1 MKCNITLKTK
11 VLTLIFF
18 VKFDSKTLFSTYNT
32 CMDQGI
38 FARGRG
44 RGVLEIFKERRVW
57 TPTLLFSMQLC
68 FFLIINNQI
77 STHCTTCNR
86 VPIFMKTSFITK
98 NKKNNCCYCV
108 RIEKK
113 NASILSNDTFVESF
127 IRFKTSRT
135 SNLHCVFVRVFF
147 FKNIQKKISKSK
159 LIL

>member
-77 STHCTTCNR
+77 SIHCTTCNR

-98 NKKNNCCYCV
+98 NKKLIDV
-108 RIEKK
+108 IVLELKK
-113 NASILSNDTFVESF
+113 KMHRYYLMT
-127 IRFKTSRT
+127 R
-135 SNLHCVFVRVFF
+135 L
-147 FKNIQKKISKSK
+147 
-159 LIL
+159 

>member
-38 FARGRG
+38 FARGRR

-77 STHCTTCNR
+77 SIHCTTCNR

-98 NKKNNCCYCV
+98 SKKSIDV
-108 RIEKK
+108 IVLELKK
-113 NASILSNDTFVESF
+113 KMHRYYLMT
-127 IRFKTSRT
+127 R
-135 SNLHCVFVRVFF
+135 L
-147 FKNIQKKISKSK
+147 
-159 LIL
+159 

>member
-18 VKFDSKTLFSTYNT
+18 VKFDSKTLFYTYNT

-38 FARGRG
+38 FARG

-77 STHCTTCNR
+77 SIHCTTCNR

-98 NKKNNCCYCV
+98 NKKIIV
-108 RIEKK
+108 VIVLELKK
-113 NASILSNDTFVESF
+113 KMHRYYLMT
-127 IRFKTSRT
+127 R
-135 SNLHCVFVRVFF
+135 L
-147 FKNIQKKISKSK
+147 
-159 LIL
+159 

>member
-1 MKCNITLKTK
+1 
-11 VLTLIFF
+11 
-18 VKFDSKTLFSTYNT
+18 
-32 CMDQGI
+32 MDQGI

-98 NKKNNCCYCV
+98 NKKIIV
-108 RIEKK
+108 VIVLELKK
-113 NASILSNDTFVESF
+113 KDASILSNDTFVESF

-147 FKNIQKKISKSK
+147 FSKIYKKKFPK
-159 LIL
+159 VN